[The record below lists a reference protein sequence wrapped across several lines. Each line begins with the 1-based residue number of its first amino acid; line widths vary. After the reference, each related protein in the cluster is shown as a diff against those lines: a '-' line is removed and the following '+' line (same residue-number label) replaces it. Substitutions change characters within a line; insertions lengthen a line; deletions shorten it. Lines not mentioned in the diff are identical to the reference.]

1 MTVHRVLCLK
11 CKKKKRVNK
20 AATERKKDNMLEML
34 PFNCSWGFW
43 GCDSSIALHIG
54 KTETS
59 SSHLRH
65 CKSVPSKNIM
75 PTPHSFDSHACHLIL
90 YSETGSFAFL
100 WVSILA
106 LIVQKGLNM
115 TMAVT
120 WPPSFADDAIQAF
133 MCPLNKYWTALLR
146 LIFTKY
152 MPLLEHLADSQKKI
166 PAWFKSVCLEA
177 SKISSGR
184 NTASIS
190 TTITST
196 TKA

>member
-1 MTVHRVLCLK
+1 
-11 CKKKKRVNK
+11 
-20 AATERKKDNMLEML
+20 ML

-43 GCDSSIALHIG
+43 GRDSNAALHIG

-90 YSETGSFAFL
+90 YSEIGTFASL

-133 MCPLNKYWTALLR
+133 MCPLNAYWTVLLR
-146 LIFTKY
+146 LIFTTY
-152 MPLLEHLADSQKKI
+152 IHAYFRAPSWLSKKL
-166 PAWFKSVCLEA
+166 PAWFKSVCLQGHLEA

-184 NTASIS
+184 STASLS
-190 TTITST
+190 TTITTT